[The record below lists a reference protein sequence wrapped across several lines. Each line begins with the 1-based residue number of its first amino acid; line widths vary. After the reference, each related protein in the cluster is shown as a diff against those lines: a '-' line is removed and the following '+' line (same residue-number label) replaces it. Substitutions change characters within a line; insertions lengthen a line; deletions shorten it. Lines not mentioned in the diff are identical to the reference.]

1 MSYVITQRYLP
12 SGRGDIPALTPAEAD
27 TRFTDPGEMQGTA
40 VSAQTVPKATY
51 RSGRRDKYSEI
62 RIWVDLIEIPSLRM
76 NVVGILFRLICNHS
90 INVGH

>member
-40 VSAQTVPKATY
+40 VSAQCVVAVAINTVRFEYGSISSKFH
-51 RSGRRDKYSEI
+51 
-62 RIWVDLIEIPSLRM
+62 
-76 NVVGILFRLICNHS
+76 LF
-90 INVGH
+90 V